1 MNEETLLRKK
11 RRNDRLASIF
21 ITSIGIGTILSVL
34 AILFVITME
43 IIPLFFSSEAEE
55 SQRFSTQEPLMVGM
69 DPWKEKAYS
78 IDRKGVLREV
88 LLKDGS
94 HLSQKSLLP
103 NDRTVIRLES
113 GLDGSTTLVLDDG
126 SVVRE
131 NIEFKPHYPIGGERE
146 IVMKRVE
153 KVIPEPIPQKAVH
166 ALSRIN
172 EEKKLMFARL
182 DDQGKVHIDRK
193 SVV

>member
-113 GLDGSTTLVLDDG
+113 GLDDECAFYSCSFVFG
-126 SVVRE
+126 
-131 NIEFKPHYPIGGERE
+131 EFY
-146 IVMKRVE
+146 
-153 KVIPEPIPQKAVH
+153 
-166 ALSRIN
+166 
-172 EEKKLMFARL
+172 
-182 DDQGKVHIDRK
+182 
-193 SVV
+193 